1 MNDESGVERR
11 FQIARHAFG
20 IRVPARRRH
29 GVADARGDVFTD
41 ARQFQRGQEIHDGLQ
56 LLQILFAD
64 FRTVLNGRDHFGNEG
79 LQARDVV
86 GGKLLV
92 QPLVDAVQGIVIQ

>member
-11 FQIARHAFG
+11 FQIARHTFG
-20 IRVPARRRH
+20 VRVPARRRH

-41 ARQFQRGQEIHDGLQ
+41 ACQFQRGQEIHNGLQ

-64 FRTVLNGRDHFGNEG
+64 LRTVLNGRDHFGNKG

-86 GGKLLV
+86 C
-92 QPLVDAVQGIVIQ
+92 

>member
-20 IRVPARRRH
+20 VRIPASRRH
-29 GVADARGDVFTD
+29 GVTNACCDVFADAR
-41 ARQFQRGQEIHDGLQ
+41 QLQRGQEIHDGLQ

-64 FRTVLNGRDHFGNEG
+64 LRAVLNGRDHFGNEG

-86 GGKLLV
+86 SGKLLV
-92 QPLVDAVQGIVIQ
+92 QPLVDAVQGVVIQ